1 MIDMP
6 IDPKAKKPQASAA
19 QPQKTTAQK
28 SMGKPTVGAFSVKV
42 KLKSQL
48 KDVVATL
55 RAVSF
60 LEVAQEKD
68 SVSALYVE
76 SRDLNKQ
83 PYIFSILKAN
93 EDSLE
98 IVYSIPSGMS
108 PSRRKLDMVRYFINM
123 LTMLES
129 EYAIDNKIVLQLME
143 SSIKDVVDSVSMD
156 YAKLYTEFDTI
167 KKESEDLKKKV
178 KRLSEENTTLSN
190 DNYEL
195 KNRND
200 ELMLRLKQLENMP
213 EDALKAKLQEWIAE
227 HNGEINIT
235 EFCRVNNTNEVAVE
249 EALNKLIMEGYIE
262 AVQ

>member
-1 MIDMP
+1 M
-6 IDPKAKKPQASAA
+6 A
-19 QPQKTTAQK
+19 
-28 SMGKPTVGAFSVKV
+28 
-42 KLKSQL
+42 
-48 KDVVATL
+48 
-55 RAVSF
+55 
-60 LEVAQEKD
+60 
-68 SVSALYVE
+68 
-76 SRDLNKQ
+76 
-83 PYIFSILKAN
+83 
-93 EDSLE
+93 
-98 IVYSIPSGMS
+98 

-123 LTMLES
+123 LTMLEPNY
-129 EYAIDNKIVLQLME
+129 EIDNKIVLQLME

-167 KKESEDLKKKV
+167 KKEADDLRKRV

-195 KNRND
+195 KSKSD
-200 ELMLRLKQLENMP
+200 ELMLRLKQVENIP

-235 EFCRVNNTNEVAVE
+235 EFCRVNNANEVAVE